1 MGTKYFTLLTQVG
14 EKKLAAAIA
23 AGKPLELVQMGVGD
37 GNGVLPT
44 PDSVQTRLVNERRRG
59 VINSLTV
66 DPSNASQMIAEQVIP
81 ENEGGFWLR
90 EIGLYDVDGDLI
102 AVGNC
107 PETYKPELKEGS
119 GRVQTVRMVLIVSH
133 TDAVT
138 MKFDPTVSLA
148 SRQYVD
154 DKTLSSLAYTDTN
167 VIEVKSYTDNLLAE
181 HIAAA
186 NPHKQY
192 APIESPI
199 FTGTPTA
206 LTPVAGDNSKKL
218 ATTEFV
224 AAGLSGKMDKN
235 QNGADIQNPVQFV
248 KNLGLENRFSGRVLR
263 MKKITSSQNYQ
274 WPDDVSAI
282 DVTICGAGG
291 GGGAAAASAQNYH
304 SAGSGGG
311 AGGWARSFYRKGDI
325 PALIYLEVGAGGIG
339 GVDATYEPGSGG
351 ATKFGTLMTAIG
363 GARGANGIAIA
374 IGMSVLIGNG
384 GGGNASGG
392 NLVAG
397 FGGSGTPAMFFNSGY
412 ESGAGGDS
420 VFSFGAPP
428 IASNAPIGGFDGM
441 DGAGGS
447 GGYTVPAGA
456 SAKGGNG
463 GNGVIMI
470 VEYSA

>member
-1 MGTKYFTLLTQVG
+1 MGAKYFTLLTQAG

-23 AGKPLELVQMGVGD
+23 AGKALELAQMGVGD
-37 GNGVLPT
+37 GNGTLPS
-44 PDSVQTRLVNERRRG
+44 PDSLQTKLVNERRRG
-59 VINSLTV
+59 VINALTV
-66 DPSNASQMIAEQVIP
+66 DQNNTNQMIAEQVIP

-119 GRVQTVRMVLIVSH
+119 GRVQTVRMVLIVSR

-138 MKFDPTVSLA
+138 LKFDPTVALA
-148 SRQYVD
+148 TRRY
-154 DKTLSSLAYTDTN
+154 ADT
-167 VIEVKSYTDNLLAE
+167 LLAD

-186 NPHKQY
+186 NPHRQY
-192 APIESPI
+192 APLESPV
-199 FTGTPTA
+199 FSGNPTA
-206 LTPVAGDNSKKL
+206 PTAVAGTNTTQL
-218 ATTEFV
+218 ATTAFV

-248 KNLGLENRFSGRVLR
+248 KNLGLENRFAGRILR
-263 MKKITSSQNYQ
+263 IKKITSSQNYQ

-291 GGGAAAASAQNYH
+291 GGGAAAASPQNYH

-311 AGGWARSFYRKGDI
+311 AGGWARSFYHKGDI
-325 PALIYLEVGAGGIG
+325 PALIYLEVGAGGMG
-339 GVDATYEPGSGG
+339 GVDGKNEPGFGG
-351 ATKFGTLMTAIG
+351 ATKFGTLMTASG

-384 GGGNASGG
+384 GGGNAFGG

-428 IASNAPIGGFDGM
+428 LTSNTSIAGIDGV
-441 DGAGGS
+441 DGSGGS
-447 GGYTVPAGA
+447 GGYEMPGEAAT
-456 SAKGGNG
+456 KGGNG

>member
-23 AGKPLELVQMGVGD
+23 AGKALELAQMGVGD

-44 PDSVQTRLVNERRRG
+44 PDPLQTKLVNEKRRG

-66 DPSNASQMIAEQVIP
+66 DPDNTSQMIAEQVIP

-102 AVGNC
+102 ALGNC

-119 GRVQTVRMVLIVSH
+119 GRVQTVRMILIVSR
-133 TDAVT
+133 TDAIT
-138 MKFDPTVSLA
+138 LKFDPTVALA
-148 SRQYVD
+148 TRRY
-154 DKTLSSLAYTDTN
+154 ADT
-167 VIEVKSYTDNLLAE
+167 LLAD
-181 HIAAA
+181 HVAAVD
-186 NPHKQY
+186 PHKQY
-192 APIESPI
+192 APIESPA
-199 FTGTPTA
+199 FTGSPTA
-206 LTPVAGDNSKKL
+206 PTPIAGDSSQKL

-235 QNGADIQNPVQFV
+235 QNGADIQDPTQFV
-248 KNLGLENRFSGRVLR
+248 KNLGLENRFAGRILR
-263 MKKITSSQNYQ
+263 IKKITSSQNYQ

-291 GGGAAAASAQNYH
+291 GGGAAAASPQNYH

-311 AGGWARSFYRKGDI
+311 AGGWARSFYRKGDV

-339 GVDATYEPGSGG
+339 GVDATYEPGFGG
-351 ATKFGTLMTAIG
+351 ATKFGTLMTASG
-363 GARGANGIAIA
+363 GTRGANGIAIA

-384 GGGNASGG
+384 AGGVASGG

-397 FGGSGTPAMFFNSGY
+397 FGGSGTPAMFLNSGY

-420 VFSFGAPP
+420 VFSFGVPP
-428 IASNAPIGGFDGM
+428 IASNAPTGGFDGV

>member
-23 AGKPLELVQMGVGD
+23 AGKSLELVQMGVGD

-44 PDSVQTRLVNERRRG
+44 PDPLQTKLVNEKRRG

-66 DPSNASQMIAEQVIP
+66 DPDNTNQMIAEQVIP

-102 AVGNC
+102 ALGNC

-119 GRVQTVRMVLIVSH
+119 GRVQTVRMILIVSR
-133 TDAVT
+133 TDAIT
-138 MKFDPTVSLA
+138 LKFDPTVALA
-148 SRQYVD
+148 TRRY
-154 DKTLSSLAYTDTN
+154 ADT
-167 VIEVKSYTDNLLAE
+167 LLAD
-181 HIAAA
+181 HVAAV

-192 APIESPI
+192 APIESPA
-199 FTGTPTA
+199 FTGTPAAPTA
-206 LTPVAGDNSKKL
+206 VAGTSTTQL
-218 ATTEFV
+218 ATTAFV

-235 QNGADIQNPVQFV
+235 QNGADIQEPTQFV
-248 KNLGLENRFSGRVLR
+248 KNLGLENRFAGRILR
-263 MKKITSSQNYQ
+263 IKKITSSQNYQ

-291 GGGAAAASAQNYH
+291 GGGAAAASPQNYH

-325 PALIYLEVGAGGIG
+325 PALIYLEVGAGGMG
-339 GVDATYEPGSGG
+339 GVDGVNEPGFGG

-397 FGGSGTPAMFFNSGY
+397 FGGSGTPAIFFSSGH

-428 IASNAPIGGFDGM
+428 LTSNSSIAGIDGI
-441 DGAGGS
+441 DGSGGS
-447 GGYTVPAGA
+447 GGYEMPGEPAT
-456 SAKGGNG
+456 KGGNG